1 MVKMPLEW
9 GERER
14 NREESM
20 KERER
25 KKEKKRRAENTLY
38 AKRTHKGSIKPK

>member
-1 MVKMPLEW
+1 MPLEW

-14 NREESM
+14 KREESM

-25 KKEKKRRAENTLY
+25 KKEKERSAENTFY